1 MSMFPKLPPV
11 IQPSVSD
18 LSAKVELMHTE
29 LSRKDNTV
37 VDIPFVEG
45 CGDANVSTKR
55 FVIVCSR
62 DVSAEDEALFKQ
74 HGKTL
79 RWKKE
84 SFLNL
89 PFEQLDFDF
98 LFIDVREKEARLTLG
113 RQDLSNY
120 HKVAY
125 VYAIQK
131 GVDDFLS
138 EIDTVDISS
147 IPQHAIN
154 GKDFR
159 HQLLHQ
165 KLTAPSLVKSVFRY
179 FMACLSK

>member
-1 MSMFPKLPPV
+1 MSKFDLLPPLPPV
-11 IQPSVSD
+11 LKALAEHSAPSLKAIQEE
-18 LSAKVELMHTE
+18 AKEE
-29 LSRKDNTV
+29 AKAEAKDESR
-37 VDIPFVEG
+37 
-45 CGDANVSTKR
+45 R
-55 FVIVCSR
+55 FLIVCSR
-62 DVSAEDEALFKQ
+62 DLSAEDEAIFKQ

-89 PFEQLDFDF
+89 PFEELDFDF
-98 LFIDVREKEARLTLG
+98 LFIDAREKEARLTLG
-113 RQDLSNY
+113 RQNLSMY
-120 HKVAY
+120 CQVAY

-138 EIDTVDISS
+138 EMDTVDISS

-159 HQLLHQ
+159 HQLLNQ
-165 KLTAPSLVKSVFRY
+165 KLTAPSLAKSVFRF
-179 FMACLSK
+179 FMSCFAR

>member
-1 MSMFPKLPPV
+1 MSMFPKLQSNPARDAGFMPPV
-11 IQPSVSD
+11 ISNS
-18 LSAKVELMHTE
+18 SG
-29 LSRKDNTV
+29 
-37 VDIPFVEG
+37 VDVI
-45 CGDANVSTKR
+45 DALPLRDPVKEVIEITNDKR

-62 DVSAEDEALFKQ
+62 DLSSEDEAIFKQ

-98 LFIDVREKEARLTLG
+98 LFIDVRSKEARLTLG
-113 RQDLSNY
+113 RQDLSQY

-159 HQLLHQ
+159 HQLLNQ
-165 KLTAPSLVKSVFRY
+165 KLSAPSLAKSVFR
-179 FMACLSK
+179 FFVGCFAR

>member
-1 MSMFPKLPPV
+1 MAMFPKSLPPV
-11 IQPSVSD
+11 INGIDVIDALPSSPARDASLVPLKEAIAEVPSV
-18 LSAKVELMHTE
+18 
-29 LSRKDNTV
+29 KDQ
-37 VDIPFVEG
+37 
-45 CGDANVSTKR
+45 R

-62 DVSAEDEALFKQ
+62 DLSAEDEAIFKQ

-98 LFIDVREKEARLTLG
+98 LFIDVRSKEARLTLG
-113 RQDLSNY
+113 RQDLSLY

-131 GVDDFLS
+131 GVDDFLA

-159 HQLLHQ
+159 HQLLNQ
-165 KLTAPSLVKSVFRY
+165 KMTAPSLIKSVFR
-179 FMACLSK
+179 FFVGCFTR

>member
-1 MSMFPKLPPV
+1 MAMFPKSLPPV
-11 IQPSVSD
+11 IHGLDVIDALPLREPEPVVRESERVPT
-18 LSAKVELMHTE
+18 LKE
-29 LSRKDNTV
+29 V
-37 VDIPFVEG
+37 VDVPADG
-45 CGDANVSTKR
+45 RR

-62 DVSAEDEALFKQ
+62 DLSAEDEAIFKQ

-98 LFIDVREKEARLTLG
+98 LFIDVRSKEARLTLG
-113 RQDLSNY
+113 RQDLSLY

-131 GVDDFLS
+131 GVDDFLA

-159 HQLLHQ
+159 HQLLNQ
-165 KLTAPSLVKSVFRY
+165 KMTAPSLVKSVFR
-179 FMACLSK
+179 FFVGCFTR

>member
-1 MSMFPKLPPV
+1 MSKFDLLPPL
-11 IQPSVSD
+11 PSV
-18 LSAKVELMHTE
+18 LKPVAEQKEE
-29 LSRKDNTV
+29 
-37 VDIPFVEG
+37 E
-45 CGDANVSTKR
+45 NVSVSVSASLRAERTPAEEAKDKR
-55 FVIVCSR
+55 FLIVCSR
-62 DVSAEDEALFKQ
+62 DLSAEDEAIFKQ

-98 LFIDVREKEARLTLG
+98 LFIDAREKEARLTLG
-113 RQDLSNY
+113 RQNLALY
-120 HKVAY
+120 HQVAY

-138 EIDTVDISS
+138 EMDTVDISS

-159 HQLLHQ
+159 HQLLNQ
-165 KLTAPSLVKSVFRY
+165 KLTAPSLAKSVFRF
-179 FMACLSK
+179 FMGCFAR

>member
-1 MSMFPKLPPV
+1 MAMFPKLQSNPARDAGFLPPV
-11 IQPSVSD
+11 ISGVDVIDALPLREPV
-18 LSAKVELMHTE
+18 AKEAERDTAD
-29 LSRKDNTV
+29 R
-37 VDIPFVEG
+37 
-45 CGDANVSTKR
+45 R

-62 DVSAEDEALFKQ
+62 DLSAEDEAIFKQ

-98 LFIDVREKEARLTLG
+98 LFIDVRSKEARLTLG
-113 RQDLSNY
+113 RQDLSQY

-159 HQLLHQ
+159 HQLLNQ
-165 KLTAPSLVKSVFRY
+165 KLSAPSLAKSVFRF
-179 FMACLSK
+179 FMGCFAR

>member
-1 MSMFPKLPPV
+1 MSMFPKSLPPV
-11 IQPSVSD
+11 IAVPSGMEVID
-18 LSAKVELMHTE
+18 ALPLRQVEVPL
-29 LSRKDNTV
+29 
-37 VDIPFVEG
+37 VEG
-45 CGDANVSTKR
+45 CGDAGVSTKR

-62 DVSAEDEALFKQ
+62 DLSAEDETLFKQ
-74 HGKTL
+74 HGKIL

-98 LFIDVREKEARLTLG
+98 LFIDVRDKEARLTLG
-113 RQDLSNY
+113 RQDMSLY

-138 EIDTVDISS
+138 EMDTVDISS

-159 HQLLHQ
+159 HQLLNQ

-179 FMACLSK
+179 FVGCFAR